1 MQLWSKGDEVQ
12 ITNVVVKVVQ
22 PEEWVFQWKEEIPP
36 RRMSLTALRIDT
48 DEGVSGEATAWLP
61 GPAREVADTVAEYI
75 RSVLIGRSVNDREA
89 IWHEMMAF
97 SHSTISPKAAS
108 TTDIAL
114 WDLAGKQA
122 GLPVYQLLG
131 AYRHSIRAYASTVS
145 YPNVQDYVDVAL
157 ECQRL
162 GFTAFKTHAFGLP
175 DEDLEVC
182 RAVRE
187 AVGPGVDLMHD
198 PVNAYNFI
206 DALRVGRGLQ
216 ELDFT
221 WYEAPIR
228 DEDIHGYVQLC
239 QALDIPIAGAESLI
253 RGIWDFARY
262 LEHQAVDIVRCIG
275 DAMGG
280 ITAMRKVGA
289 LCEAYNRRMEPHSYG
304 STSVQAAHLHYMLS
318 ARNCEYFEMPYP
330 VGVLDFGMKSGIVL
344 NPDGT
349 VSAPTAPGLG
359 FDVDWD
365 VIDDGTVYEA

>member
-1 MQLWSKGDEVQ
+1 VR
-12 ITNVVVKVVQ
+12 ITDVIVKVVL

-36 RRMSLTALRIDT
+36 RRMSLTALQITT
-48 DEGVSGEATAWLP
+48 DEGLCGEATAWLP

-75 RSVLIGRSVNDREA
+75 RPVLKGRSTTDREA

-108 TTDIAL
+108 TIDIAL

-131 AYRHSIRAYASTVS
+131 AYRDRIPAYASTVS
-145 YPNVQDYVDVAL
+145 YPRVEDYVDVAL

-187 AVGPGVDLMHD
+187 AVGPDMHLMHD

-216 ELDFT
+216 ELGFA

-228 DEDIHGYVQLC
+228 DEDIHGYIQLC

-253 RGIWDFARY
+253 RGIWDFPRY
-262 LEHQAVDIVRCIG
+262 LELQAVDIVRCIG

-280 ITAMRKVGA
+280 ITGMRKVGA
-289 LCEAYNRRMEPHSYG
+289 LCETYNRRMEPHSYG

-318 ARNCEYFEMPYP
+318 VRNCEFFEFPYP
-330 VGVLDFGMKSGIVL
+330 AGVLDFGMRSGIPL
-344 NPDGT
+344 NADGT
-349 VSAPTAPGLG
+349 VSAPAAPGLG
-359 FDVDWD
+359 VDIDWD
-365 VIDDGTVYEA
+365 VIDDQTVYEA